1 MSTKSKNQLGLNEL
15 MREQSKVSAM
25 QKKFGILH
33 ETTSEKLGKIGL
45 VLTDNF
51 EEIRESIIKMQI
63 NDGDC
68 E

>member
-15 MREQSKVSAM
+15 MREQTKVSAM
-25 QKKFGILH
+25 QKKFEILH